1 MHSVSHENSQSRCC
15 TDSEFLFACACSFAE
30 LLVDAGGVQQL
41 LQVPRSK
48 HTFAGLSFAFFG
60 LSAIP
65 LAFERVVSRS
75 ALGSKSPRYYQH

>member
-1 MHSVSHENSQSRCC
+1 M
-15 TDSEFLFACACSFAE
+15 
-30 LLVDAGGVQQL
+30 DAGGVQQL

-65 LAFERVVSRS
+65 LAFERVVSAGARGS
-75 ALGSKSPRYYQH
+75 FALGTPVAHDIRINTIYLMDRAALRLSQQEPHVRRLLS

>member
-1 MHSVSHENSQSRCC
+1 M
-15 TDSEFLFACACSFAE
+15 
-30 LLVDAGGVQQL
+30 DAGGVQQL

-65 LAFERVVSRS
+65 LAFERVVSRT
-75 ALGSKSPRYYQH
+75 A